1 MKKLILN
8 VVGLL
13 NKRLV
18 TIIFI
23 ALSMILSCSK
33 EFNKTP
39 NTANTNIQTL
49 VHNGKTREYS
59 VYVPTSYQGTTQVP
73 LMFNF
78 HGGSGDI
85 ASQIAIA
92 DMRSIADTAG
102 FILVYPQALPDPNDG
117 GSTNWMQKEPTTV
130 DDIYFVEAMIDTL
143 ASEYKID
150 EMRVYACGY
159 SLGGEFSFEL
169 ACRLNNRIAAVGSV
183 ARSMGT
189 YIYENCS
196 PKHPTAILTI
206 HGTEDDYDGI
216 IWQGVTYYVSLDDVN
231 KYWAELNNT
240 DSTPTVVQLPNLNS
254 TDGSTVE
261 HYSWNKGNGCVS
273 VEHFKVIGGGHD
285 WPGSFGN
292 MDFDATLEIW
302 NFVSKYNINGLIGC
316 DTTSIN

>member
-1 MKKLILN
+1 MKKLILFPN
-8 VVGLL
+8 SRKLIFKL
-13 NKRLV
+13 
-18 TIIFI
+18 IIFI
-23 ALSMILSCSK
+23 VTIVIFSCSK
-33 EFNKTP
+33 EFIKAP
-39 NTANTNIQTL
+39 NLSNMNTRTL
-49 VHNGKTREYS
+49 FHHGEIREYA
-59 VYVPTSYQGTTQVP
+59 VFVPKSYQGNTPVP

-102 FILVYPQALPDPNDG
+102 FILIYPQALPDPNDG
-117 GSTNWMQKEPTTV
+117 GSTNWLQKDPTTV

-143 ASEYKID
+143 ASEYMID
-150 EMRVYACGY
+150 ETRVYACGY
-159 SLGGEFSFEL
+159 SLGGEFTYEL
-169 ACRLNNRIAAVGSV
+169 ACRLSNQIAAVGIV

-231 KYWAELNNT
+231 KYWADLNNT
-240 DSTPTVVQLPNLNS
+240 DSIPTVVQLPSVNS

-261 HYSWNKGNGCVS
+261 HYSWKNGNGCVS

-292 MDFDATLEIW
+292 MDIDATFDIW
-302 NFVSKYNINGLIGC
+302 NFVSKYDINGLIGC
-316 DTTSIN
+316 NTNSKN